1 MKDDSLEVKRELSF
15 YDLDDF
21 LWSGARDRWN
31 DATDEQKEMVWDRI
45 LEIFAY
51 GDESIP
57 SETEINDL
65 VWFECDDIFFPKED
79 DEEED
84 DDMDESR
91 RRRNVRRVIE
101 NKRRRLSEN
110 KRRRIA
116 RK

>member
-65 VWFECDDIFFPKED
+65 VWFECDDIFFPKK
-79 DEEED
+79 EED

-91 RRRNVRRVIE
+91 RRRKVRRVIE

>member
-1 MKDDSLEVKRELSF
+1 MKDSIEVKRELSF
-15 YDLDDF
+15 DDLDNF
-21 LWSGARDRWN
+21 FWSGARDRWD

-45 LEIFAY
+45 IDLFAY
-51 GDESIP
+51 DVDGNIP
-57 SETEINDL
+57 TETELNDF
-65 VWFECDDIFFPKED
+65 VWFECDDIFNK
-79 DEEED
+79 

-101 NKRRRLSEN
+101 SKRRRLSEN

>member
-1 MKDDSLEVKRELSF
+1 MSF
-15 YDLDDF
+15 DDLDDF
-21 LWSGARDRWN
+21 FWSGARDRWN

-65 VWFECDDIFFPKED
+65 VWFECDDIFFPEED

-101 NKRRRLSEN
+101 SKRRRLSEN

>member
-1 MKDDSLEVKRELSF
+1 MKESLEVKRELSF
-15 YDLDDF
+15 DDLDKF
-21 LWSGARDRWN
+21 LWAGARDRWD

-65 VWFECDDIFFPKED
+65 VWFECDDIFFPEN

-84 DDMDESR
+84 EEMDESIC
-91 RRRNVRRVIE
+91 RRRNIRRVIE
-101 NKRRRLSEN
+101 SRRHRVSEN